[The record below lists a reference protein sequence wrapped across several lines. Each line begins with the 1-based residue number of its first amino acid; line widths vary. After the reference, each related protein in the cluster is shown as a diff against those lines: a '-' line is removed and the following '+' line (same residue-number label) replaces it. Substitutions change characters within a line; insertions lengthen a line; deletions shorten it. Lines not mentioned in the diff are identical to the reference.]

1 MRLERLLLL
10 GFAASLLG
18 ATPASATSFFF
29 SLNADGT
36 FDSKTFTATS
46 GSQSLSLRATA
57 WSIQGTKIRSATL
70 GAYGQNGLG
79 VTAGDDNG
87 GTYNQHTVDN
97 QDQKDFIILQF
108 SKPVELS
115 SAVFTAFN
123 LYDSNNR
130 AYSYKDNDA
139 TIDFATSGAPVWNS
153 ATALNNMVKDKNSST
168 LGTTFNGSGFESL
181 GNGSSSFSSPRILS
195 TTGRYGTLWM
205 VAASLA
211 NQDGRYDAFKFS
223 SLTVRTMPA
232 VPEPATWAMMI
243 SGFGLVGAQ
252 MRRRRAT
259 SAAATA

>member
-1 MRLERLLLL
+1 ML
-10 GFAASLLG
+10 GTAAALLG

-36 FDSKTFTATS
+36 FDSKTFTATT
-46 GSQSLSLRATA
+46 GSQSLSVRATA
-57 WSIQGTKIRSATL
+57 WSVAGTKIRSATL

-115 SAVFTAFN
+115 SAVFTAFT

-139 TIDFATSGAPVWNS
+139 TIDFATSGPVWNS
-153 ATALNNMVKDKNSST
+153 SSALNTLVKDKNSST

-195 TTGRYGTLWM
+195 TSGRYGTLWM
-205 VAASLA
+205 VAASMA

-243 SGFGLVGAQ
+243 SGFGLTGAM
-252 MRRRRAT
+252 MRRRRRAA
-259 SAAATA
+259 SAATA

>member
-1 MRLERLLLL
+1 MRLERLLML
-10 GFAASLLG
+10 GTAAALLG
-18 ATPASATSFFF
+18 ATPASAASFFF
-29 SLNADGT
+29 SLNTNGT

-46 GSQSLSLRATA
+46 GSQTLSLRATA
-57 WSIQGTKIRSATL
+57 WSISGNTIRESTL

-79 VTAGDDNG
+79 VISGDDDG

-97 QDQKDFIILQF
+97 QGRTDFLILQF
-108 SKPVELS
+108 DRPVELN

-123 LYDSNNR
+123 LYNSNNQR
-130 AYSYKDNDA
+130 YSYKDNDA
-139 TIDFATSGAPVWNS
+139 TIDFAASGPVWNS
-153 ATALNNMVKDKNSST
+153 DSALDTLVKDKNRST

-195 TTGRYGTLWM
+195 TSGKYGTLWM
-205 VAASLA
+205 VAASMA

-243 SGFGLVGAQ
+243 SGFGLVGAAL
-252 MRRRRAT
+252 RRRRAA
-259 SAAATA
+259 SIAAA